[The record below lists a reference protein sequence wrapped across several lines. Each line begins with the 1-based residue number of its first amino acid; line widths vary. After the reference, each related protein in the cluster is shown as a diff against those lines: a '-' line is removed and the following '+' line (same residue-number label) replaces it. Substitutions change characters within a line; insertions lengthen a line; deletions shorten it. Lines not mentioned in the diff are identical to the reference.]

1 MYLLFPV
8 CSGILSENQFKNLM
22 LLQYVMLLM
31 GGIAQSRSPN
41 PVPKED
47 ALRASRVLK
56 FFVQQLIDFGYPIR
70 PTTHAVIHLPEDVI
84 HFDCE
89 IESLSAFPYKN
100 FYGFFRNILSSGNK
114 PLEQI

>member
-8 CSGILSENQFKNLM
+8 CSGILSEKQFNNLM
-22 LLQYVMLLM
+22 LLQYAMLLM
-31 GGIAQSRSPN
+31 GGFSPN

-56 FFVQQLIDFGYPIR
+56 FFVQQFIDFGYPIR

-84 HFDCE
+84 HF
-89 IESLSAFPYKN
+89 LWN
-100 FYGFFRNILSSGNK
+100 
-114 PLEQI
+114 

>member
-8 CSGILSENQFKNLM
+8 CSGILSEKQFNNLM
-22 LLQYVMLLM
+22 LLQYAMLLM
-31 GGIAQSRSPN
+31 GGFSPN

-70 PTTHAVIHLPEDVI
+70 PTTHAIIHLRETL
-84 HFDCE
+84 F
-89 IESLSAFPYKN
+89 SLIVELN
-100 FYGFFRNILSSGNK
+100 L
-114 PLEQI
+114 